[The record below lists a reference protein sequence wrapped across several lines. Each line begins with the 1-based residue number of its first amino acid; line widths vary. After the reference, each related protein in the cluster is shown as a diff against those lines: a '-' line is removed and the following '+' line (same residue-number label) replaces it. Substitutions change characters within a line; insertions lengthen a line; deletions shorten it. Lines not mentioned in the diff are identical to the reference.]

1 MKPSI
6 FSSIIVL
13 PLFITLVS
21 AQDEQVN
28 AGAEEITILPTLVI
42 RGQEKANLRPAMTY
56 ESPISNLDFD
66 PRLDIQSRNM
76 TEAQGDI
83 SIRGGIFENT
93 GIRVGSATLF
103 DPQTGHYT
111 TELPIAPEML
121 EGPKIYTG
129 AENALRGFN
138 SNVGTIGYDWSKI
151 KKSGSLTFG
160 GGDNS
165 LNFQRLHNAWTD
177 ELDHEGWSIGY
188 ETEFSRSESD
198 GTVPYSDH
206 DFSRTTARVQLLG
219 PNSQTDFFAG
229 YQSKFFGQFGM
240 YTGDQYNV
248 WNPYET
254 ENIKTRLI
262 LLNHRQIV
270 MRAVT
275 WSSLLITEGSV
286 TTTYLIAFHPTTIFV
301 HETEVQSVALS
312 GYHAIN
318 EQFGI
323 NHNLQFTSD
332 DIESSALEQGKFTDR
347 EFYKLS
353 VLPEYRRDFEET
365 KRFYSSEE
373 GFLTTI
379 RIVMIQKLAQLQ
391 KSVG

>member
-121 EGPKIYTG
+121 EGPKIFTG

-151 KKSGSLTFG
+151 KKSGS
-160 GGDNS
+160 
-165 LNFQRLHNAWTD
+165 
-177 ELDHEGWSIGY
+177 
-188 ETEFSRSESD
+188 
-198 GTVPYSDH
+198 
-206 DFSRTTARVQLLG
+206 
-219 PNSQTDFFAG
+219 
-229 YQSKFFGQFGM
+229 
-240 YTGDQYNV
+240 
-248 WNPYET
+248 
-254 ENIKTRLI
+254 
-262 LLNHRQIV
+262 
-270 MRAVT
+270 
-275 WSSLLITEGSV
+275 
-286 TTTYLIAFHPTTIFV
+286 
-301 HETEVQSVALS
+301 
-312 GYHAIN
+312 
-318 EQFGI
+318 
-323 NHNLQFTSD
+323 
-332 DIESSALEQGKFTDR
+332 
-347 EFYKLS
+347 
-353 VLPEYRRDFEET
+353 
-365 KRFYSSEE
+365 
-373 GFLTTI
+373 
-379 RIVMIQKLAQLQ
+379 
-391 KSVG
+391 

>member
-121 EGPKIYTG
+121 EGPQIYTG

-240 YTGDQYNV
+240 YTGDEYTT

-262 LLNHRQIV
+262 LLNHRQSYDE
-270 MRAVT
+270 
-275 WSSLLITEGSV
+275 SSHGALPITEGSV
-286 TTTYLIAFHPTTIFV
+286 TTTYLIAFHPTKILFTRLRFN
-301 HETEVQSVALS
+301 QSLS
-312 GYHAIN
+312 GYHTIN
-318 EQFGI
+318 EKFGI
-323 NHNLQFTSD
+323 NHNLQFASD
-332 DIESSALEQGKFTDR
+332 DIESSALEQGKFTDVSSTS
-347 EFYKLS
+347 YLY
-353 VLPEYRRDFEET
+353 YRNIDEIGS

-373 GFLTTI
+373 GFL
-379 RIVMIQKLAQLQ
+379 RRYESMI
-391 KSVG
+391 